1 MSLVPT
7 HNRLSISRRTVRP
20 RTRHWLAKPAGSI
33 DGESIVILIAGDFPG
48 LH

>member
-1 MSLVPT
+1 MSLMPA

-20 RTRHWLAKPAGSI
+20 RTRRWLAKPAGSI

-48 LH
+48 MH